1 MLIALNILIFIA
13 SVFLLGFSSKW
24 LVGALSRIAL
34 FLRIKEFV
42 VACFVMAFATTL
54 PNLAVGILSAVKN
67 IPQLSFGDIIGGNI
81 VDLSLVLGLA
91 ALISRKGI
99 SSKSRTVQ
107 NSSIY
112 TIFIAI
118 LPLVLIF
125 DGNLSRADGIVLL
138 LSFVVYAIWLFSK
151 KERFTKT
158 YADMGETLS
167 LKDFMKDLLLLFFG
181 LVALLLSAEGVVKA
195 ASFFSLTFNMPLAL
209 VGLLIV
215 GLGNCLPEAV
225 FSLKAATKEENWMV
239 LGNLMGSVIMCAT
252 LVMGVVALI
261 HPIQI
266 SDFSPFAVAR
276 VFMIVSIL
284 FFLVSIRT
292 GQKITKKEGIFLVGV
307 YVIYLLAEIFI
318 RYVKIGQ

>member
-34 FLRIKEFV
+34 FLKIKEFV

-81 VDLSLVLGLA
+81 VDLSLILGLA

-125 DGNLSRADGIVLL
+125 DGNLSRTDGIVLL
-138 LSFVVYAIWLFSK
+138 LSFIVYAVWLFSK

-167 LKDFMKDLLLLFFG
+167 LKDFMKDLLLLFLG
-181 LVALLLSAEGVVKA
+181 LAALLLSAEGVVKA
-195 ASFFSLTFNMPLAL
+195 ASFFSSTFNMPLAL

-215 GLGNCLPEAV
+215 GLGNCLPETV
-225 FSLKAATKEENWMV
+225 FSLKAATHEENWMV

-266 SDFSPFAVAR
+266 PDFSPFAVAR
-276 VFMIVSIL
+276 IFMIISIL
-284 FFLVSIRT
+284 SFLISIRT
-292 GQKITKKEGIFLVGV
+292 GQKITKKEGVFLVGV

-318 RYVKIGQ
+318 RYIKIG